1 MTQWGCNDLSSIFF
15 DVAIL
20 TGDGS
25 QGRVLVVLNSTAR
38 RYFIVHVIHIV
49 SNSMSDQRACVLH
62 LWDIAGGSFRHRNRK
77 TEFTTRI

>member
-15 DVAIL
+15 DGAIL

-38 RYFIVHVIHIV
+38 IVHVIHIV

-62 LWDIAGGSFRHRNRK
+62 LDLWDIAGGSFRHRNRK
-77 TEFTTRI
+77 TEFTTGI